1 MQDTVSSPSSRQD
14 LSSLA
19 DWLRLARTP
28 GITRLTANLL
38 LAEYGSPQA
47 VLAAARQV
55 LASSLHGASSSAAA
69 GSSSFPLAASNPVAA
84 SRPFAT
90 DSPVPPRPTAAADL
104 PSAARAY
111 RSDAH
116 AAAADRD
123 DRDDRTASADARNDS
138 VSTEGREGNDDRD
151 GRDNSVGSEGRRDDS
166 DHQDDSDDQGDSAR
180 DARTGRDDCEGSDGR
195 DGSASGDR
203 VALNAG
209 RVGWMG
215 GDSSGAN
222 AHGAGDVAGGEG
234 GSGAARSSEHAGWPD
249 DGSDDGSGRSAGDAG
264 GTGSTSDV
272 GGTGV
277 AGGGDSARWDAAR
290 DDDSDGG
297 GADAGEAGAE
307 EAEAGAGEAE
317 AGAGSAK
324 LRKRIV
330 VREGDKVQMTL
341 AAAKLLCA
349 SLPGEVRRELEA
361 AKLWLQGEG
370 NIIITQADKEYPP
383 LLRHIPD
390 PPLVLYVKGKI
401 ELLQND
407 ALAIVGSRNAT
418 HQGRTHAEDIARAV
432 SSEGM
437 TIVSGLALGIDAAA
451 HTGGLHAKGGTIAVV
466 GTGIDRI
473 YPARNADLAR
483 AIAQEGCLVSE
494 FALGAPARPHNFPI
508 RNRIIAGIARA
519 TLVVEATARS
529 GSRITAHQAMH
540 FGREVLVMPGSVQS
554 PFSQGSHALI
564 REGARL
570 AGCAQ
575 HVLEDLGLRAPESIS
590 FMLTGTAS
598 ELLEQLSF
606 DPISA
611 DELATRLQLD
621 PAQTQASLL
630 ALELAGVVE
639 RLPGGAFQR
648 AK

>member
-1 MQDTVSSPSSRQD
+1 MAVQDTVSSPSSRQD

-55 LASSLHGASSSAAA
+55 LSASSLHGASSSDAAA
-69 GSSSFPLAASNPVAA
+69 SSALLPAASKPVAA
-84 SRPFAT
+84 SHPSET
-90 DSPVPPRPTAAADL
+90 DSPALARLTAAADM
-104 PSAARAY
+104 PPAVHAD
-111 RSDAH
+111 RSDAP
-116 AAAADRD
+116 DV
-123 DRDDRTASADARNDS
+123 RNDS
-138 VSTEGREGNDDRD
+138 VGSVGSEARNDTVGSVGSEDRNDREGNDCGDD
-151 GRDNSVGSEGRRDDS
+151 GEGNYGRDGSEGRGGDDVRDD
-166 DHQDDSDDQGDSAR
+166 GEGNK
-180 DARTGRDDCEGSDGR
+180 GRDGSEGSHGGGGGDGSG
-195 DGSASGDR
+195 GSASGDR
-203 VALNAG
+203 VAPG
-209 RVGWMG
+209 VDRVGRTG
-215 GDSSGAN
+215 GSNGGAG
-222 AHGAGDVAGGEG
+222 AHGAGDVAGRADDTD
-234 GSGAARSSEHAGWPD
+234 AARRSDHTGWPD
-249 DGSDDGSGRSAGDAG
+249 DGSVDGSGRSAGGAG
-264 GTGSTSDV
+264 GTGA
-272 GGTGV
+272 
-277 AGGGDSARWDAAR
+277 AGGCDGAGCNAEGAGARVGD
-290 DDDSDGG
+290 GNG
-297 GADAGEAGAE
+297 NGNGNGNGAGAE
-307 EAEAGAGEAE
+307 
-317 AGAGSAK
+317 SPK
-324 LRKRIV
+324 LSKRIV
-330 VREGDKVQMTL
+330 VREGDKVQMNL

-349 SLPGEVRRELEA
+349 SLPADVRRELEA

-370 NIIITQADKEYPP
+370 NSIITQADKEYPP

-401 ELLQND
+401 QLLQND

-451 HTGGLHAKGGTIAVV
+451 HAGGLHAKGGTIAVV

-483 AIAQEGCLVSE
+483 AIAQEGCLISE

-570 AGCAQ
+570 AGSAQ